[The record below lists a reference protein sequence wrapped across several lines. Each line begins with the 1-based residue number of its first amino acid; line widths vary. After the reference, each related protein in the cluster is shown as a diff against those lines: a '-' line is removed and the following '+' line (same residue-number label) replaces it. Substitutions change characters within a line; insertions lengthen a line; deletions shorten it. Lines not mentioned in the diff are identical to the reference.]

1 MAGPCA
7 GCVPERHSRAWD
19 GLRHMATASPRHLSM
34 GVMRHSPTL
43 AGGEQQGSADQPI
56 KQVPAGKLAGPAQ
69 VQGSIHC
76 RDGPGKLE
84 LRGVIGQIVV

>member
-34 GVMRHSPTL
+34 GVMRH
-43 AGGEQQGSADQPI
+43 AAYGGETAARWADVNASSSSGVMSRVVFPCPRGRPSA
-56 KQVPAGKLAGPAQ
+56 ASTL
-69 VQGSIHC
+69 SM
-76 RDGPGKLE
+76 
-84 LRGVIGQIVV
+84 